1 MVSAGKNVD
10 LLLPV
15 LSTYLGH
22 VFITGTYWYL
32 TCTPE
37 QQRQNDW
44 RGDGK
49 EATTQKTD
57 LGTLVQ
63 AFFCKRLI
71 SQRRASPHTIASY
84 RDTFR
89 LLLAFVQKRLS
100 RPPSQL
106 ELKDI
111 SPSLISDFLDHLEA
125 TRTNRARTRN
135 LRLAAIRSFFRF
147 AALEAPDHGGVIQRV
162 LAIPNKRCQRPLI
175 GFLTRAEIEA
185 LLAAVDC
192 RTWVGRR
199 DYALLLVAMQ
209 TGLRLSELTT
219 VRREDVSLGPG
230 AHIHCVGKGR
240 KERGTPLTKLARRVL
255 QAWMK
260 ESWPNESAF
269 LFPSFSDGR
278 LSADAVQDLENK
290 HGGSSSPE
298 VSFACQKASYTACAT
313 SHRGH
318 GITASCR
325 SIYDCTLVGT
335 RIRRNH
341 PNLSQRQSSAK
352 GRNPG
357 QDQSR

>member
-1 MVSAGKNVD
+1 MHKV
-10 LLLPV
+10 
-15 LSTYLGH
+15 
-22 VFITGTYWYL
+22 
-32 TCTPE
+32 
-37 QQRQNDW
+37 
-44 RGDGK
+44 
-49 EATTQKTD
+49 D
-57 LGTLVQ
+57 LGTLVE

-89 LLLAFVQKRLS
+89 LLLAFAQKRLS

-111 SPSLISDFLDHLEA
+111 SPLLVSDFLDHLEA
-125 TRTNRARTRN
+125 TRSNRARTRN
-135 LRLAAIRSFFRF
+135 LRLTAIRSFFRF

-175 GFLTRAEIEA
+175 GFLTRPEIEA

-192 RTWVGRR
+192 RTWIGRR

-209 TGLRLSELTT
+209 TGLRSSELTA

-260 ESWPNESAF
+260 EPWPNESAF
-269 LFPSFSDGR
+269 LFPSLSGGR
-278 LSADAVQDLENK
+278 LSADAVQDLVNK
-290 HGGSSSPE
+290 HMAAARLKCPSLFKKRVTPHVLRHTAAMELLQAGVDRSMIALWLGHESVETTQIYLNANLALKQEILAKTNPVNGKPGRYRPIDRVLSFLSS
-298 VSFACQKASYTACAT
+298 
-313 SHRGH
+313 
-318 GITASCR
+318 I
-325 SIYDCTLVGT
+325 
-335 RIRRNH
+335 
-341 PNLSQRQSSAK
+341 
-352 GRNPG
+352 
-357 QDQSR
+357 

>member
-1 MVSAGKNVD
+1 M
-10 LLLPV
+10 
-15 LSTYLGH
+15 
-22 VFITGTYWYL
+22 
-32 TCTPE
+32 
-37 QQRQNDW
+37 
-44 RGDGK
+44 
-49 EATTQKTD
+49 QKTD

-71 SQRRASPHTIASY
+71 SQCRASRHTIASY

-89 LLLAFVQKRLS
+89 LLLAFAQKRLS

-111 SPSLISDFLDHLEA
+111 SPSLVSDFLDHLEA
-125 TRTNRARTRN
+125 TRSNRARTRN

-192 RTWVGRR
+192 RTWIGRR

-209 TGLRLSELTT
+209 TGLRLSEFTT

-260 ESWPNESAF
+260 EPWPKESAF
-269 LFPSFSDGR
+269 LFPSLSGGR
-278 LSADAVQDLENK
+278 LSADAVQDLVNK
-290 HGGSSSPE
+290 HVAAARLKCPSLVKKRVTPHVLRHTAAMELLQAGVDRSMIALWLGHESVETTQIYLNANLALKQEILAKTNPVNGKPGRYRPTDSVLSFLSS
-298 VSFACQKASYTACAT
+298 
-313 SHRGH
+313 
-318 GITASCR
+318 
-325 SIYDCTLVGT
+325 L
-335 RIRRNH
+335 
-341 PNLSQRQSSAK
+341 
-352 GRNPG
+352 
-357 QDQSR
+357 